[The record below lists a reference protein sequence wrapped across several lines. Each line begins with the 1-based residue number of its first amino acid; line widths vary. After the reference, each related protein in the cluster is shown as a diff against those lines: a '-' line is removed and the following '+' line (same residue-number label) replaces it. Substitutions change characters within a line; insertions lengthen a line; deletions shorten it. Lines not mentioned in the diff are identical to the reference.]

1 MPMYFQECNPSFQ
14 VTSQKSSGLS
24 ALALRGPDSS
34 QGLIRPQIFAVDS
47 KKSVLVPVLSSYQ
60 PGNPNTSQLCK
71 LQKPSL
77 SATTPTT
84 LQGARSGHLH
94 GTAPARPE
102 ILGIVHEKSTIL
114 SVLRPRCGF
123 SQPPTGAPKK
133 KRWVLLDEVPF
144 HCQVG
149 PHLCDVAYVCL
160 FQDQPQYLENG
171 PKCQVSSARIKRL
184 PN

>member
-1 MPMYFQECNPSFQ
+1 MQ
-14 VTSQKSSGLS
+14 SQFSGQITKSSGLS

-34 QGLIRPQIFAVDS
+34 QGLIRPQNFAVDS
-47 KKSVLVPVLSSYQ
+47 KKSVLVPVLASYQ

-84 LQGARSGHLH
+84 LQGARSRHLH

-123 SQPPTGAPKK
+123 SQPTGAPKK
-133 KRWVLLDEVPF
+133 KRWVLLEEVPF
-144 HCQVG
+144 HRQVG
-149 PHLCDVAYVCL
+149 PHLCDVAYLCL
-160 FQDQPQYLENG
+160 FQDQPRYLANG
-171 PKCQVSSARIKRL
+171 PKM
-184 PN
+184 